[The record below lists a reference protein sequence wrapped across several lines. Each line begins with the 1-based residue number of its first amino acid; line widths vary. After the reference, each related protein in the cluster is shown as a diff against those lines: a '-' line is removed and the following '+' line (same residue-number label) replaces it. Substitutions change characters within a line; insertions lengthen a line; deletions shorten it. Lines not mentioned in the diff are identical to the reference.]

1 MAGNVEQG
9 WASISTITSR
19 EIQTAVRQLLP
30 APRWSPRTPGVSF
43 KTMLIMHLFVNDM
56 FKRIAAEASK
66 LAHYNKR

>member
-1 MAGNVEQG
+1 MQQG

-19 EIQTAVRQLLP
+19 EIQTAVRLLLP
-30 APRWSPRTPGVSF
+30 APRRSPSTPGVSF